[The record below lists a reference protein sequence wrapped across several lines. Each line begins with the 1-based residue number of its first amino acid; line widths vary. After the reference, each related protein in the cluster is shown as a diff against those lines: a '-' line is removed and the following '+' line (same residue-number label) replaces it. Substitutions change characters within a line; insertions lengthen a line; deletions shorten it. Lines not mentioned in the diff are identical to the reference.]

1 MKFIKKYKSFLEDG
15 NASVNAST
23 GGMGAVVSAQP
34 GALPG
39 QSGTTG
45 SGDVSFTFKKE
56 KRKKGGPSQVSDLR
70 DLKDVKTDKVEDIKE
85 SYKLTDDESL
95 LIEDCMIELIDMGF
109 EINKVNVDS
118 EDQEYDIDDDT
129 QGNFKS
135 QEIRISLFKQV
146 EKLWRGN
153 LQLRYSFDKNEVYK
167 KGISTLRPNKE
178 LEDYESEIVDVV
190 EEASYKLINHLE
202 YTSGDLMVEF
212 LVAGS
217 AMPYGKLRH
226 ININVH
232 IILNRNFYPV
242 DEAYNNEQEFIN
254 DIVDK
259 FKGYNIR
266 PLVLNQIL
274 DFYNDQI
281 IDDYN
286 NGKQPTEFVDM
297 IIKDMEL
304 GSGGYMSQVVGS
316 KAWNNRVIK
325 YH

>member
-95 LIEDCMIELIDMGF
+95 LIEDCIIELIDMGF

-167 KGISTLRPNKE
+167 KNISTLRPNKE
-178 LEDYESEIVDVV
+178 LEDYESKIVDIA

-202 YTSGDLMVEF
+202 YTSGELMVEF

-217 AMPYGKLRH
+217 AMPYDKLRH

-232 IILNRNFYPV
+232 IILRRNFYPV

-254 DIVDK
+254 DIIDK

>member
-95 LIEDCMIELIDMGF
+95 LIEDCIIELIDMGF
-109 EINKVNVDS
+109 EINKVNADS

-167 KGISTLRPNKE
+167 KNISTLRPNKE
-178 LEDYESEIVDVV
+178 LEDYESKIVDIA

-217 AMPYGKLRH
+217 AMPYDKLRH

-232 IILNRNFYPV
+232 IILRRNFYPV
-242 DEAYNNEQEFIN
+242 DEAYNNEQEYIN
-254 DIVDK
+254 EIIDR

-266 PLVLNQIL
+266 PVVLNKIL

-304 GSGGYMSQVVGS
+304 GSGGYMSQMVGS

-325 YH
+325 YL

>member
-39 QSGTTG
+39 QTGTTG

-56 KRKKGGPSQVSDLR
+56 KRKKGGPSQVTDLR
-70 DLKDVKTDKVEDIKE
+70 DLKDAKTDKVEDIKE
-85 SYKLTDDESL
+85 SYNLTEDESL
-95 LIEDCMIELIDMGF
+95 LIDDCIIELIDMGF
-109 EINKVNVDS
+109 EINKVNADS

-153 LQLRYSFDKNEVYK
+153 LHVRYSFDKNEVYK
-167 KGISTLRPNKE
+167 KNISTLRPNRE
-178 LEDYESEIVDVV
+178 LEDYESKIVDVA
-190 EEASYKLINHLE
+190 EEASYKLINHLG
-202 YTSGDLMVEF
+202 YTSGELMIEF

-217 AMPYGKLRH
+217 AMPYDKLRH
-226 ININVH
+226 VNINVH

-242 DEAYNNEQEFIN
+242 DEAYNNEQEYIN
-254 DIVDK
+254 DIIDK

-266 PLVLNQIL
+266 PLVLNKIL

-286 NGKQPTEFVDM
+286 NGKQPSEFVDM
-297 IIKDMEL
+297 IVKDMEL

-316 KAWNNRVIK
+316 KGWNNRVIK
-325 YH
+325 YL